1 MLIEENIRIAVTQI
15 RTGKMRS
22 LLTTLGIMIGIGTV
36 IFIVSILEGYNRS
49 IERELNVLGANTFQ
63 VQREEVFTGIQIGRR
78 KRKERKR
85 LDKELAEAIRKNADL
100 VQAVG
105 AEVWEFNVMVKYKDK
120 STNPVMTLAG
130 AQPEFFPT
138 NGYSVREGRA
148 LTYEDVRSNRKVIVL
163 GIDVVEKLFPFEDPL
178 GKKVKVKGKK
188 FEVIGVLEKMGSRT
202 FGESRD
208 NRIIIPITT
217 FEDMLGKKRSCNLTV
232 MVKKGADMQA
242 AMDQVIGV
250 LRKERKIPPGK
261 ENDFSI
267 FTNETLIQSFNN
279 IAGKI
284 KIGAIFLGLISLLVG
299 SIGVMNIMLVT
310 VTERTREIGI
320 RKAVGARKSAILFQ
334 FLIEAV
340 ALCFVGGIIGMSLGF
355 ILAAIVGGS
364 LNIPFTVPMWAV
376 SSSLIVTTLV
386 GVIAGMYP
394 ALRAANMD
402 PITAL
407 RYE

>member
-85 LDKELAEAIRKNADL
+85 LDKELADAIRKNADL
-100 VQAVG
+100 IQAVG
-105 AEVWEFNVMVKYKDK
+105 AEVWEFNVMVKYKEK

-148 LTYEDVRSNRKVIVL
+148 LTYEDIRSNRKVIVI

-394 ALRAANMD
+394 AMRAANMD
-402 PITAL
+402 PIIAL